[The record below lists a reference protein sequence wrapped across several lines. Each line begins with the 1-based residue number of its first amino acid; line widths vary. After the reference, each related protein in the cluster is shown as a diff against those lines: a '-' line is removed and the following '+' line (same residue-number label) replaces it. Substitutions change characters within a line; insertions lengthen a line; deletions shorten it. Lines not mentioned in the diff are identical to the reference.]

1 MNTPSHM
8 LIGAA
13 VFARPPAPASFAA
26 ALAGGLAP
34 DLPMLALVLWSTRI
48 LGLPEQKV
56 FGEFYYSD
64 AWQAVFAID
73 HGVFTWG
80 ALLAFALLRGRPVLR
95 AFAGSGLLHAV
106 ADLLTHH
113 DDARRQF
120 WPMTDWV
127 FRSPVSYWDARYFG
141 NVFAVFEVVLVIVLA
156 GYLCRSRTRTRERVV
171 VLFLAALIV
180 VPVVVTGGF
189 HGLHGMG

>member
-13 VFARPPAPASFAA
+13 VFARPLAPACLAA

-34 DLPMLALVLWSTRI
+34 DLPMLAMILWSTRI
-48 LGLPEQKV
+48 LGLPEHKV
-56 FGEFYYSD
+56 FGESYYSD

-73 HGVFTWG
+73 HGLLTWG
-80 ALLAFALLRGRPVLR
+80 ALLVFALLRRSLVLR
-95 AFAGSGLLHAV
+95 AFAGSGLLHAF

-141 NVFAVFEVVLVIVLA
+141 NAFAVFEVGLVVALA
-156 GYLCRSRTRTRERVV
+156 AYLCWSRTRTWERAV